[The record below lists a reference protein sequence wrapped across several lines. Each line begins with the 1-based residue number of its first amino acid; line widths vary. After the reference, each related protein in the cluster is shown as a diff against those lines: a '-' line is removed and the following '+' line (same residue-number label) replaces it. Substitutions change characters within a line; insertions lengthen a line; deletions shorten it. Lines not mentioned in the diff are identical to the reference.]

1 MPVNRLRAREG
12 FTLIELMIVVA
23 IVGIL
28 AAVAIPAFNSYKM
41 QARAGEAPA
50 FLAEIA
56 QRQEA
61 YRSEF
66 GTYCD
71 VGGGGDTAQRMPAA
85 MPAPGAPVFWPTDLG
100 SLGNWAQLGAFP
112 YGAVYFQYATWAG
125 LPNNAPADLY
135 PNNWNDFWFVAR
147 AFGDLD
153 GDGQRIT
160 FTTGVGANHVICG
173 GDGNACSQGWE

>member
-1 MPVNRLRAREG
+1 MNVNRLRTREG

-23 IVGIL
+23 IIGIL

-61 YRSEF
+61 YRSEY
-66 GTYCD
+66 GTYCN
-71 VGGGGDTAQRMPAA
+71 VGAGENGLKMPGA
-85 MPAPGAPVFWPTDLG
+85 MPAPGAPVFWPVDGTLG
-100 SLGNWAQLGAFP
+100 AWAQLGAFP
-112 YGAVYFQYATWAG
+112 DGAVYFQYSTWAG

-135 PNNWNDFWFVAR
+135 PQNLNDFWFVAR

-153 GDGQRIT
+153 GDGQEIT
-160 FTTGVGANHVICG
+160 FTTGAGANHVICSG
-173 GDGNACSQGWE
+173 AGAACSQGWE